1 MIQGMTGF
9 GSAENGGFRV
19 EVRSLNHRFMDIFLK
34 MPPVLGRHEM
44 KLRSALQQKFERGK
58 FDVYVSAAGAGRL
71 RLKPNADIAREV
83 HRALVE
89 LRDEVGVEGRVD
101 LGMLLHWR
109 DVFINEEVEYDEE
122 ALFGAFERAIEGLEE
137 MRAKEGEALA
147 AEIAMRADSLARL
160 NDEVVSI
167 APQAMEAAKARFFER
182 LEEMFSERGC
192 EDSRLMQEA
201 AGAAERADITEE
213 TTRISNHVAHMR
225 DILGKGGAV
234 GRKLDFLFQE
244 LNREANTIASK
255 TDDYRISEIVIEMKA
270 EIEKAREQA
279 QNIQ

>member
-1 MIQGMTGF
+1 MTGF
-9 GSAENGGFRV
+9 GSAEDGGFRV
-19 EVRSLNHRFMDIFLK
+19 EIRSLNHRFMDISLK

-44 KLRSALQQKFERGK
+44 KLRSALQQKFDRGK
-58 FDVYVSAAGAGRL
+58 FDVYVSAAGAGKL
-71 RLKPNADIAREV
+71 KLKPNAEIAREV
-83 HRALVE
+83 RRALVDLQE
-89 LRDEVGVEGRVD
+89 EVGVEGRVD

-109 DVFINEEVEYDEE
+109 DVFLNEEVEYDEA
-122 ALFGAFERAIEGLEE
+122 ALFGAFERAVAGLEE
-137 MRAKEGEALA
+137 MRAKEGDALS

-167 APQAMEAAKARFFER
+167 APRAMEAAKARLFER
-182 LEEMFSERGC
+182 LREMFADRGC

-213 TTRISNHVAHMR
+213 TTRIANHIAHMR
-225 DILGKGGAV
+225 DILEKGGAV

-255 TDDYRISEIVIEMKA
+255 TDDYRIAEIVIEMKA

>member
-1 MIQGMTGF
+1 MTGF

-19 EVRSLNHRFMDIFLK
+19 EIRSLNHRFMDISLK
-34 MPPVLGRHEM
+34 MPPVLGKYEM
-44 KLRSALQQKFERGK
+44 KLRSILQQKFDRGK
-58 FDVYVSAAGAGRL
+58 FDVYISAAGAGELKL
-71 RLKPNADIAREV
+71 RPNADIAREV
-83 HRALVE
+83 HKALVE

-109 DVFINEEVEYDEE
+109 DVFMNAEVEYDER
-122 ALFGAFERAIEGLEE
+122 ALLEGFERAIEGLEE
-137 MRAKEGEALA
+137 MRVKEGEALA
-147 AEIAMRADSLARL
+147 AEMVRRADALAKL
-160 NDEVVSI
+160 NDEVISI

-182 LEEMFSERGC
+182 LKELLSEKGC

-213 TTRISNHVAHMR
+213 TTRISNHIAHMR
-225 DILGKGGAV
+225 DILEKGGAV

-279 QNIQ
+279 HNIQ

>member
-1 MIQGMTGF
+1 MEI
-9 GSAENGGFRV
+9 
-19 EVRSLNHRFMDIFLK
+19 RSLNHRFMDIFLK
-34 MPPVLGRHEM
+34 MPPVLGKYEM
-44 KLRSALQQKFERGK
+44 KLRSILQQKFERGK
-58 FDVYVSAAGAGRL
+58 FDVYISAAGAGKLKL
-71 RLKPNADIAREV
+71 RPNADIAREV
-83 HRALVE
+83 HKALVE

-109 DVFINEEVEYDEE
+109 DVFMNEEVDYDER
-122 ALFGAFERAIEGLEE
+122 ALLEGFERAIEGLEE
-137 MRAKEGEALA
+137 MRVKEGEALA
-147 AEIAMRADSLARL
+147 AEMVRRADALAKL
-160 NDEVVSI
+160 NDEVISI

-182 LEEMFSERGC
+182 LKELLSEKGC

-213 TTRISNHVAHMR
+213 TTRISNHIAHMR
-225 DILGKGGAV
+225 DILEKGGAV

-279 QNIQ
+279 HNIQ